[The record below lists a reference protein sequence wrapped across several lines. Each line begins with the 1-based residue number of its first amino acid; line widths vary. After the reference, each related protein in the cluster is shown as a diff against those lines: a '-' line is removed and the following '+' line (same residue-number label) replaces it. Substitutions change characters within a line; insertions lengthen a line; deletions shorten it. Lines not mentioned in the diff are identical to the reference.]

1 MNNNNLLKYYREE
14 ISFLRE
20 EGKNFASEYPEI
32 AQKIDINNNIMSAD
46 PQTERMIESF
56 AFMVAGLRSKIECNT
71 NNISRYISEALYPGL
86 NDVFPSCSII
96 QFKQNTNTN
105 IINTFRFKRN
115 TKLRVSIDEN
125 YEYIISTVYPINI
138 YPIQINKTYINDSLQ
153 LNIEISSIQSS
164 NIEEMKIDNLLFYIN
179 NKVLEK
185 SLELYNLLFH
195 KDNIN
200 IYILVNNKLYN
211 VPNNC
216 IKLCG
221 FGEDETIVPVPKFFN
236 YSFQMIRDLILYPQK
251 FLFFKIIN
259 LDKIFTSNNISNI
272 NKFTVVFQL
281 DKKIE
286 VDNNCI
292 LINAVPAVNLF
303 PCTTEA
309 FRMDGTKNYYK
320 LTPSHPYKNNLEIHS
335 IHSMYLINK
344 NNGEEQ
350 EIQKYFNICESNI
363 NETSDLYW
371 LHYYNIN
378 NKEDE
383 KYISI
388 IDTNINPNKEYLDIV
403 YAKTL
408 CINKISSKYIS
419 LSSNIDLIQTENNNN
434 KTNTDIRNIA
444 RFITEPSESIHNNI
458 INNDNWKL
466 LQYLAFNKISKSN
479 YTNIKNYLKNIVN
492 LYESQYTKA
501 FLQVID
507 NITKIETKVY
517 LKRQLINNKHCFI
530 KQSNLIIYYIMNNS
544 NHYYFMFF
552 KVIEKY
558 LQNTNQ
564 FNEKFTIQICT
575 NK

>member
-1 MNNNNLLKYYREE
+1 
-14 ISFLRE
+14 
-20 EGKNFASEYPEI
+20 
-32 AQKIDINNNIMSAD
+32 
-46 PQTERMIESF
+46 
-56 AFMVAGLRSKIECNT
+56 
-71 NNISRYISEALYPGL
+71 
-86 NDVFPSCSII
+86 
-96 QFKQNTNTN
+96 
-105 IINTFRFKRN
+105 
-115 TKLRVSIDEN
+115 
-125 YEYIISTVYPINI
+125 
-138 YPIQINKTYINDSLQ
+138 
-153 LNIEISSIQSS
+153 
-164 NIEEMKIDNLLFYIN
+164 
-179 NKVLEK
+179 
-185 SLELYNLLFH
+185 
-195 KDNIN
+195 
-200 IYILVNNKLYN
+200 
-211 VPNNC
+211 
-216 IKLCG
+216 
-221 FGEDETIVPVPKFFN
+221 
-236 YSFQMIRDLILYPQK
+236 
-251 FLFFKIIN
+251 
-259 LDKIFTSNNISNI
+259 
-272 NKFTVVFQL
+272 
-281 DKKIE
+281 
-286 VDNNCI
+286 
-292 LINAVPAVNLF
+292 
-303 PCTTEA
+303 
-309 FRMDGTKNYYK
+309 
-320 LTPSHPYKNNLEIHS
+320 
-335 IHSMYLINK
+335 MYLINK

-383 KYISI
+383 KYVSI

-507 NITKIETKVY
+507 NITKIEPKVY

-530 KQSNLIIYYIMNNS
+530 KQSNLIIYYIMNNT
-544 NHYYFMFF
+544 NHYYFIFF